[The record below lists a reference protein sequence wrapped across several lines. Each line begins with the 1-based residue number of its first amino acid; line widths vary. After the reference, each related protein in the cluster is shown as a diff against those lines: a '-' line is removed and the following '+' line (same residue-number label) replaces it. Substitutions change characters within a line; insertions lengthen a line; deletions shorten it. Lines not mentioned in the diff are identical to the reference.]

1 MYIIVVAC
9 VLFGVLL
16 AKSFKCF
23 ILIPASALIV
33 GFDLFIDHDVARGA
47 PGIALEIVALVTS
60 LQIGYVAGAL
70 SPLLLAALAAR
81 KTPAIFANA
90 PFARVL
96 RRDGRMLGSTRNGVA
111 SEAST
116 AQKKDTIKPAA

>member
-1 MYIIVVAC
+1 MYIIVAAC
-9 VLFGVLL
+9 VLFGALL

-33 GFDLFIDHDVARGA
+33 GFDLFIEHDVARGV
-47 PGIALEIVALVTS
+47 PGIALEIVTLVTS

-70 SPLLLAALAAR
+70 SPLLLAAVAAR

-90 PFARVL
+90 PFARAL
-96 RRDGRMLGSTRNGVA
+96 GRDGRMLASTRNGVA
-111 SEAST
+111 EASG
-116 AQKKDTIKPAA
+116 AQRKDTIKPAA

>member
-9 VLFGVLL
+9 VLFGAVL

-33 GFDLFIDHDVARGA
+33 GFDLFIEHDVAHG
-47 PGIALEIVALVTS
+47 GIALEVVTLVTS

-70 SPLLLAALAAR
+70 SPLLLAAVAAR

-90 PFARVL
+90 PFARAL
-96 RRDGRMLGSTRNGVA
+96 SRDGRMLGSTRNGVA
-111 SEAST
+111 SEASG
-116 AQKKDTIKPAA
+116 AQRKDTIKPAA